1 MEKKVKALII
11 SASVVTGLAMTAGLV
26 ALTVNSSVGQNGG
39 NVSFCAK
46 PIGQIPYQIEKT
58 IKINKHEFTYFNV
71 ISDTDGSWILLDKTS
86 YIINTDIQFGFRFK
100 NDTLI
105 DITSYCGSMEPKK
118 MGGSSLYPGYANYN
132 VDFGIK
138 LRISDKVD
146 DNNIKDG
153 INIGVIMHWCQ

>member
-1 MEKKVKALII
+1 MQKKVKALII
-11 SASVVTGLAMTAGLV
+11 SASVITGLAMTAGLV
-26 ALTVNSSVGQNGG
+26 ALTVNSSMGKNGG

-46 PIGQIPYQIEKT
+46 PIGRIPFKQEKT
-58 IKINKHEFTYFNV
+58 IRINKHEFTYYNV

-100 NDTLI
+100 NDTLV
-105 DITSYCGSMEPKK
+105 DITSYCGSAEPKK

-138 LRISDKVD
+138 LTISDKVD